1 MTRKQIKP
9 GVVLFFI
16 GLLLFEISNFFSN
29 VVFIAS
35 YLKIIKFISFGIF
48 IFSFF
53 TLNKS
58 KIHINVKNFFMI
70 LILMLLC
77 FISYYKTA
85 STMFIEIL
93 LISLNVINLEFKK
106 VVKYDL
112 FIKIF
117 ILIFLV
123 SMSFMGLAKS
133 NFVVTRN
140 GEFIRDA
147 YGFYHPNTFG
157 MVIMMIFFEYLYL
170 QKDKIGFKQYLI
182 GALSVITIK
191 LTSDTRTAIYC
202 IIALL
207 LFIPIVKKISTK
219 KYFEVISKNLYIFLL
234 ITSLVLTSLYLN
246 NPIMMKNINIFF
258 SDRLKYQSYYLNLY
272 NVNLFGNNIE
282 YVMTLDNGFMKIL
295 LNYGLV
301 IVLFFDSIF
310 RFNIKKSLRN
320 NDYKLC
326 LIFLILILF
335 SLAESSIFYIYN
347 NIFLI
352 YCFNNVIKKVGEN

>member
-1 MTRKQIKP
+1 MIKNQIKP
-9 GVVLFFI
+9 GVILFFI

-48 IFSFF
+48 ILSFF

-70 LILMLLC
+70 LLLMFLC
-77 FISYYKTA
+77 FVSYYKTA

-93 LISLNVINLEFKK
+93 LISLNAMNLDFKK
-106 VVKYDL
+106 MVKYD
-112 FIKIF
+112 FIIKIF
-117 ILIFLV
+117 ILLFLV
-123 SMSFMGLAKS
+123 MMSFMGLAKS
-133 NFVVTRN
+133 VFVVTRN
-140 GEFIRDA
+140 GEFIRNA

-170 QKDKIGFKQYLI
+170 QKEKIGFKQYLV
-182 GALSVITIK
+182 GTLFVITIK

-207 LFIPIVKKISTK
+207 LFLPIIRKISTK
-219 KYFEVISKNLYIFLL
+219 KYFEVISKNSYIFLL

-246 NPIMMKNINIFF
+246 NPTMMKNINIFF
-258 SDRLKYQSYYLNLY
+258 SNRLKYQSYYLNLY

-301 IVLFFDSIF
+301 IALFFDFIF
-310 RFNIKKSLRN
+310 RFNIKKALRN
-320 NDYKLC
+320 NDYNSC

-335 SLAESSIFYIYN
+335 SFSESSAFYIYN
-347 NIFLI
+347 NIFLV
-352 YCFNNVIKKVGEN
+352 YCFNSIIKKAGEN